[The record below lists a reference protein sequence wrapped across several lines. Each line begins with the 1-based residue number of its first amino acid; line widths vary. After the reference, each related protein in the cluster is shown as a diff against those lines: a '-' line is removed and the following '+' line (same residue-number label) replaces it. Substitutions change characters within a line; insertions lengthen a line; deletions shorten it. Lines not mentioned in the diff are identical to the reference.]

1 MKGLYRQ
8 GLIYFDV
15 PVYPDDRFKGN
26 CVNCEIVIL
35 WELVWDACF
44 YMYKAEMGGRQLRTD
59 IRATHL

>member
-44 YMYKAEMGGRQLRTD
+44 YMYKAETGIRDGR
-59 IRATHL
+59 